1 VPLKGIVPLLEAV
14 AKLRTERD
22 VELVIVGRAKEGG
35 AAARAI
41 ERLGLEGAVT
51 FMTGLTEKALVDVFG
66 SAHVGVVPSLYE
78 GFSLPAIE
86 LMSCATPLVAT
97 TAGALP
103 EVVGDAALT
112 VPPGDTEQLAAAIAR
127 LMDDDELSARLGQ
140 AGRER
145 VMEHYTWHS
154 VAEQTA
160 RWYRDYLGE
169 SPC

>member
-1 VPLKGIVPLLEAV
+1 
-14 AKLRTERD
+14 
-22 VELVIVGRAKEGG
+22 
-35 AAARAI
+35 
-41 ERLGLEGAVT
+41 
-51 FMTGLTEKALVDVFG
+51 
-66 SAHVGVVPSLYE
+66 
-78 GFSLPAIE
+78 
-86 LMSCATPLVAT
+86 MSCATPLVAT

-127 LMDDDELSARLGQ
+127 LMDDDELAARLGQ

-145 VMEHYTWHS
+145 VMERYTWHS

>member
-1 VPLKGIVPLLEAV
+1 MPLLEAV

-41 ERLGLEGAVT
+41 ERLGLEDAVT

-103 EVVGDAALT
+103 EVVGDAALHGAARRHRGSWPRRSPGSST
-112 VPPGDTEQLAAAIAR
+112 TTSWPPG
-127 LMDDDELSARLGQ
+127 SARPAASG
-140 AGRER
+140 
-145 VMEHYTWHS
+145 
-154 VAEQTA
+154 
-160 RWYRDYLGE
+160 
-169 SPC
+169 